1 MSVRWTR
8 WAPLAGPVFA
18 IVLLVAVLWPSGPN
32 SNASGA
38 SVATYYADHD
48 TSQNIMAYLFAA
60 AAVLVVVF
68 GAVLYSRLLPGS
80 KSRGLITV
88 GFGGAVMIAVGAA
101 LVAGT
106 TISLTDSPTAISPAA
121 NQALNVANS
130 DVPFIPILVG
140 LVLFM
145 VGYGI
150 AIVCGNVL
158 PRWLGWVAIVLG
170 LASLA
175 GAIGPVGFFTGLL
188 AILWVAVVGVW
199 LFIREWRSSASPKP
213 ATSAP

>member
-8 WAPLAGPVFA
+8 WAPLTGLVFA
-18 IVLLVAVLWPSGPN
+18 IVLLVAILWPSGPN
-32 SNASGA
+32 SNASGT

-80 KSRGLITV
+80 RSRGLITV
-88 GFGGAVMIAVGAA
+88 GFGGAVMIAVGAV

-106 TISLTDSPTAISPAA
+106 TLSLTDSPTAIGPAA
-121 NQALNVANS
+121 NQALNVVNS

-145 VGYGI
+145 AGYGI

-170 LASLA
+170 VASLF
-175 GAIGPVGFFTGLL
+175 GEIGPVIFFTGLL
-188 AILWVAVVGVW
+188 SILWFAVVGVW
-199 LFIREWRSSASPKP
+199 LFICEWRSSASPEP

>member
-1 MSVRWTR
+1 
-8 WAPLAGPVFA
+8 VFS

-60 AAVLVVVF
+60 AAVLIVVF

-88 GFGGAVMIAVGAA
+88 GFSGAVMVAVGAVLA
-101 LVAGT
+101 AGT
-106 TISLTDSPTAISPAA
+106 TISLTDAPTAISPAA
-121 NQALNVANS
+121 NQALNVASS
-130 DVPFIPILVG
+130 DVPTIPILVG
-140 LVLFM
+140 LILFM
-145 VGYGI
+145 AGYGI
-150 AIVCGNVL
+150 AIVCGDVL
-158 PRWLGWVAIVLG
+158 PRWVGWVAIVLAV
-170 LASLA
+170 ASLA
-175 GAIGPVGFFTGLL
+175 GAIGPVGFFAGLL

-199 LFIREWRSSASPKP
+199 LFVREWRSSASPKP